1 MERRTT
7 SVGVGSTL
15 AKLGLVAVL
24 AAAAFDGTG
33 RAVADGPEP
42 PPPPPAEDEQPL
54 IIHPPNTLY
63 NDGLEDEVQFESMP
77 PAEQA
82 GVILAGERTNYGAA
96 VHNAW
101 SSRVTR
107 PRAAEAKVKESAAQS
122 GMTGLDT
129 VGVER

>member
-1 MERRTT
+1 MERRTR
-7 SVGVGSTL
+7 SVRVGSTL
-15 AKLGLVAVL
+15 AKLGLVGVL
-24 AAAAFDGTG
+24 AVAAFDGTG
-33 RAVADGPEP
+33 RAVANGPEP
-42 PPPPPAEDEQPL
+42 SPIPPEEPEPPL

-63 NDGLEDEVQFESMP
+63 TDGLEDEVPFETMP

-96 VHNAW
+96 VHTAW
-101 SSRVTR
+101 SSSVVR
-107 PRAAEAKVKESAAQS
+107 PHAAEAKVKKSAAES